1 MHLRLTMAAEQPK
14 KPMTAFFLYTEE
26 QRPAITKQLGDE
38 AKVKGAVIKTASE
51 QWKAL
56 SEEAKAPYEKK
67 AAEAKAAY
75 DKAVE
80 DFKASGG
87 EIVRKRKA
95 GKDEKVKKDKDKDA
109 PKKPAGGGYGR
120 FLAANRKEIVESMP
134 AGSNQTT
141 DVAKAAGARW
151 KALSDDEKK
160 PYEEEFAA
168 KMEEFR
174 AAMEAYKASNAS
186 AEKEDDASPEKEKPA
201 KRAKKAEKLESP
213 PKVAKPAKKEKAA
226 APAKRVSK
234 AKGPEVPEI
243 EAEVM
248 AEAHKLGYESNLRNL
263 AARDDVKSLGKS
275 DKDLLAALKASSGLV
290 NPARRAL
297 LGA

>member
-1 MHLRLTMAAEQPK
+1 MAAEQPK
-14 KPMTAFFLYTEE
+14 KPMTAFFLYTDA

-38 AKVKGAVIKTASE
+38 AKVKGMVIKTASE

-56 SEEAKAPYEKK
+56 SEEAKTPYEKK

-95 GKDEKVKKDKDKDA
+95 GKDEKVKTGKDKDA
-109 PKKPAGGGYGR
+109 PKRPAGGGYGR
-120 FLAANRKEIVESMP
+120 WLAANRQEIVKSLPE
-134 AGSNQTT
+134 GSNHTT

-151 KALSDDEKK
+151 KTLSDDEKK
-160 PYEEEFAA
+160 PYEEEFTA
-168 KMEEFR
+168 KMQEFR
-174 AAMEAYKASNAS
+174 AAMEAYSASNAS
-186 AEKEDDASPEKEKPA
+186 AEKENNADEEKEKSA
-201 KRAKKAEKLESP
+201 KRSKKAEKLESP
-213 PKVAKPAKKEKAA
+213 KKVAKPAKKEKAA
-226 APAKRVSK
+226 APAKPAKKEK
-234 AKGPEVPEI
+234 AKGPEVAEI
-243 EAEVM
+243 DLEVM
-248 AEAHKLGYESNLRNL
+248 AEAQKLGYDSNLRNL